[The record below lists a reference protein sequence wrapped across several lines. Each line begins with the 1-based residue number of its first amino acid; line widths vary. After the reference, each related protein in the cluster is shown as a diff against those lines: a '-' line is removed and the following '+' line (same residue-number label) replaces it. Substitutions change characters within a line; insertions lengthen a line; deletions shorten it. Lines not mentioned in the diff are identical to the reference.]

1 VARILVALDDVKVL
15 SRTRDPVRGRISIA
29 RTSLRSTRS
38 CEERTTVPFAAVVTI
53 IGALLTVIVLAAY
66 LIRVALILRRVSGKL
81 GAVIVGVGS
90 AGEKTA
96 PVGSIVGEIN
106 KDLAGVDNA
115 LKGVLAKERSPKERS
130 PSPSSSSMK
139 YL

>member
-1 VARILVALDDVKVL
+1 M
-15 SRTRDPVRGRISIA
+15 
-29 RTSLRSTRS
+29 
-38 CEERTTVPFAAVVTI
+38 PFAAVVTI

-106 KDLAGVDNA
+106 KELAGVDNA
-115 LKGVLAKERSPKERS
+115 LRGVLAKERSPKA
-130 PSPSSSSMK
+130 PSPSSSSPR

>member
-1 VARILVALDDVKVL
+1 
-15 SRTRDPVRGRISIA
+15 
-29 RTSLRSTRS
+29 
-38 CEERTTVPFAAVVTI
+38 VPFAAVVTI

-130 PSPSSSSMK
+130 SSPSSSSMK